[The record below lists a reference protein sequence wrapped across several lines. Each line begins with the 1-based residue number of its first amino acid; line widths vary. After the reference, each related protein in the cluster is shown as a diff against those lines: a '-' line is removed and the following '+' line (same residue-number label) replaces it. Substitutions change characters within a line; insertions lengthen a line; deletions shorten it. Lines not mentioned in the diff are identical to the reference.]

1 VAKVPAATAIA
12 LAVLVIVGIASAPA
26 LLKLDL
32 PTAGPIAMCPRG
44 AAAPRGPTALFR
56 DQVARYLS
64 NKWRHDMYGWGS
76 ASLGIVGWIAMAVVM
91 VLFWGGAVAVV
102 VVLLRRSRSDYG
114 LPGFRPSHHEAER
127 ILHERFA
134 RGEIDET
141 EYLARRAALRRPE

>member
-1 VAKVPAATAIA
+1 
-12 LAVLVIVGIASAPA
+12 
-26 LLKLDL
+26 
-32 PTAGPIAMCPRG
+32 
-44 AAAPRGPTALFR
+44 
-56 DQVARYLS
+56 
-64 NKWRHDMYGWGS
+64 MYGWGS

-102 VVLLRRSRSDYG
+102 VVLLRRSHSDYG